1 MDEHTLWLIL
11 AGDSAQPMKPMRV
24 IFTRMGVD
32 QMTEYPFLA
41 LHDVSIHP
49 ATWDQNLDVLIF
61 YVLEESWI
69 WLVLKWP
76 ELAGLR
82 WVPDQNR

>member
-1 MDEHTLWLIL
+1 MDEHTLWLAL
-11 AGDSAQPMKPMRV
+11 AGGTSQPMKPMRLV
-24 IFTRMGVD
+24 FTRESVD

-49 ATWDQNLDVLIF
+49 ASWDQNFDVLIF

-69 WLVLKWP
+69 WLLLKHP
-76 ELAGLR
+76 ELARLR
-82 WVPDQNR
+82 WVPDQKP

>member
-1 MDEHTLWLIL
+1 MDQHTLWL
-11 AGDSAQPMKPMRV
+11 AFTGDPTLPMTPMRV
-24 IFTRMGVD
+24 VFTRTAVD

-49 ATWDQNLDVLIF
+49 PTWDQNFDALIF

-69 WLVLKWP
+69 WLLLKHP
-76 ELAGLR
+76 ELARLR
-82 WVPDQNR
+82 WVPDQKS